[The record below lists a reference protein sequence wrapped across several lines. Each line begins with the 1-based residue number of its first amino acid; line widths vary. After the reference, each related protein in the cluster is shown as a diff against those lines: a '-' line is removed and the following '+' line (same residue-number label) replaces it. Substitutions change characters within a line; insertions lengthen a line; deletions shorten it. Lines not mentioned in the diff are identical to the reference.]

1 MGTEKVLAAILS
13 ILTAILA
20 FVSSDY
26 AGVVDH
32 VKSTI
37 GVYDHEVVI
46 SMDNAS
52 TTNDGKFEGW
62 GTSLCWWA
70 NRVGYSDKLAQDAA
84 EMFFSEDGLNLNIM
98 RYNIGGGDDP
108 THKHITRTDS
118 EVPGWLYLNEETGEY
133 EYDYTADKNQLN
145 VLERAYK
152 AAGDDAYVEVFSN
165 SPPYF
170 MTNSGCA
177 SGATDPNHNNLRDDC
192 YTDFANYLAH
202 VSAYINNQLGIKVS
216 SISAMNEPNTDYW
229 GAFSP
234 KQEGC
239 HYDIGESQSKIIV
252 ETAKAFESVGLGSV
266 EVVAT
271 DDTAPVRFDES
282 YNALSDEAKSV
293 IDRYSTH
300 TYYTVGI
307 DELGALAKEK
317 NMNLWMS
324 EVDGNGVSGTDAG
337 EMGPALWLAGKILE
351 DLDRL
356 SPSAWVMWQ
365 VIDSHKSKDGYNGN
379 QDWWITDTT
388 NGFWGTCT
396 ADHDAQ
402 EIIKTQKYYAF
413 GQFSKFI
420 RPGSR
425 IIHIKNGT
433 EIAAYNEET
442 KQLVIVGINYWE
454 GDSVTGYKLDDFK
467 LDKHD
472 VSVYRT
478 SGSMADGEHWEN
490 VKNTTFIGD
499 TFCGVLKANSVTTF
513 VIENVEL
520 K

>member
-1 MGTEKVLAAILS
+1 MSTEKILAAILS
-13 ILTAILA
+13 LLTAVLA

-32 VKSTI
+32 VNATL
-37 GVYDHEVVI
+37 GNYDNEVII
-46 SMDNAS
+46 SMENAS
-52 TTNDGKFEGW
+52 TTNGGKFQGW

-84 EMFFSEDGLNLNIM
+84 DLFFSDEGLDLNIM

-145 VLERAYK
+145 VLQRAYE
-152 AAGDDAYVEVFSN
+152 AAGEDAYVEVFSN

-177 SGATDPNHNNLRDDC
+177 SGAIDARWNNLRDDS

-229 GAFSP
+229 GAYSQ

-252 ETAKAFESVGLGSV
+252 ETAKAFESVGLSSV

-271 DDTAPVRFDES
+271 DDTAPVRFAES
-282 YNALSDEAKSV
+282 YEALSDEAKSV

-300 TYYTVGI
+300 TYYTIGI
-307 DELGALAKEK
+307 DELGALAKET

-324 EVDGNGVSGTDAG
+324 EVDGNGVSGTNAG

-351 DLDRL
+351 DIDRL
-356 SPSAWVMWQ
+356 SPSAWVIWQ
-365 VIDSHKSKDGYNGN
+365 VIDSHKSEDGYNGN
-379 QDWWITDTT
+379 KDWWVTDTA

-402 EIIKTQKYYAF
+402 EIIKTQKYYAL
-413 GQFSKFI
+413 GQYSKFI
-420 RPGSR
+420 RPGAT

-433 EIAAYNEET
+433 TLAAYHEDT
-442 KQLVIVGINYWE
+442 KQLVIIGLNYWE
-454 GDSVTGYKLDDFK
+454 GDSVSGFKFDDFK
-467 LDKHD
+467 FGKHD

-490 VKNTTFIGD
+490 VKNTTFIGN
-499 TFCGVLKANSVTTF
+499 TFCGVLKANSITTF
-513 VIENVEL
+513 VIKDVEL